1 LEGRATRCTLLPV
14 AEHPG
19 VDSLALERASEQ
31 GAAEAIAQRTIAR
44 GDTECQTL
52 AGAIDDLTRRGFTE
66 SLAVVGDRLRVVEA
80 RKTFRPEDVV
90 IREHRRFEGASDPDD
105 MAIVYA
111 IEAEDGT
118 RGTLVDGYGVYAD
131 PAVSAFLSK
140 VPTRRSR

>member
-1 LEGRATRCTLLPV
+1 
-14 AEHPG
+14 
-19 VDSLALERASEQ
+19 
-31 GAAEAIAQRTIAR
+31 
-44 GDTECQTL
+44 
-52 AGAIDDLTRRGFTE
+52 
-66 SLAVVGDRLRVVEA
+66 VVGDRLRAVEA